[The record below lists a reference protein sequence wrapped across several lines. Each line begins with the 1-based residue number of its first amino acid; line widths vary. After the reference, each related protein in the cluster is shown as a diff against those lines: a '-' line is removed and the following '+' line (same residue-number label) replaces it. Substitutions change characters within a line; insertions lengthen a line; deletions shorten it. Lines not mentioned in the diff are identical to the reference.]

1 MNSITSQREL
11 LGTPI
16 LTICICVQELLP
28 HIDAG
33 YDSCW
38 SMIPLASFLVLK
50 LLRSPASRRSV
61 ERALARP
68 DFALRLVV
76 ENMRAGEVR
85 RRRRRVWR
93 LR

>member
-1 MNSITSQREL
+1 
-11 LGTPI
+11 
-16 LTICICVQELLP
+16 
-28 HIDAG
+28 
-33 YDSCW
+33 
-38 SMIPLASFLVLK
+38 MIPLASFLVLK